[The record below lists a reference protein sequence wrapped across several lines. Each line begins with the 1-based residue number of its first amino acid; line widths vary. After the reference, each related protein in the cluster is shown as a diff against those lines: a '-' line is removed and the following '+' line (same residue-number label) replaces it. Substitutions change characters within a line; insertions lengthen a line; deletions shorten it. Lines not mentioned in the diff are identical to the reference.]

1 MTRDEGAIRVEEP
14 LSREY
19 SHIKPLWILVSSLLS
34 RVRYIVPFLTKMPV
48 KRYARVR
55 VPAGSFRQNNGV
67 PVENGG

>member
-19 SHIKPLWILVSSLLS
+19 SHTKPLWILVSSLLS

-48 KRYARVR
+48 KRYARVP
-55 VPAGSFRQNNGV
+55 VGSFRQNNGV